1 MNFSYLKKYIKKY
14 KGKYFLAV
22 TFIILETLVE
32 IVNPSLLSM
41 IVDEG
46 VKNNDLDYIFRLGGI
61 MLLIT
66 ALGAVFAVIRNIV
79 SSRVSQSFGADLRE
93 DLYIKIQNLS
103 FENINK
109 FQDASLITRL
119 TNDVNQ
125 IQNFSHAMMR
135 IFIKSPVR
143 LIGAIVMAF
152 FFGY

>member
-1 MNFSYLKKYIKKY
+1 MNFSYLRKYIYRY
-14 KGKYFLAV
+14 KDKYFIAV
-22 TFIILETLVE
+22 TFIILETFVE
-32 IVNPSLLSM
+32 IVNPSLLSV
-41 IVDEG
+41 IVDRG
-46 VKNNDLDYIFRLGGI
+46 VKNRDLSYVLRLGGI

-66 ALGAVFAVIRNIV
+66 AIGAVFAAVRNII

-93 DLYIKIQNLS
+93 DLYIKIQSLS
-103 FENINK
+103 FENVDR

-143 LIGAIVMAF
+143 LIG
-152 FFGY
+152 